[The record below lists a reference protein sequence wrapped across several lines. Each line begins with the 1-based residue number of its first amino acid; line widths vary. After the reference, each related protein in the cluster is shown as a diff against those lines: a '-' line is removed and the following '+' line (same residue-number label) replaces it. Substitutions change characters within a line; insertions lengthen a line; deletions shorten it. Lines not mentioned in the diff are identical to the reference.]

1 MLYYYRM
8 MSEKYYQEP
17 YSSSFS
23 GGRWNPKGMPMIYAG
38 SSAALA
44 ALEYL
49 CIKGTAAAL
58 EPWYVVIY
66 EIEDDSLVGA
76 LDKDS
81 LPGTWDIL
89 PHGNP
94 TQEFG
99 RLWLTERSFPLLKV
113 PSARLHLS
121 FYPAEHNLLVNPMF
135 PGIQDLFKV
144 VDTRRFEYRIG
155 G

>member
-1 MLYYYRM
+1 
-8 MSEKYYQEP
+8 
-17 YSSSFS
+17 
-23 GGRWNPKGMPMIYAG
+23 MIYAA

-44 ALEYL
+44 SLEYL

-66 EIEDDSLVGA
+66 GIEDVSLVGA
-76 LDKDS
+76 LDKNS
-81 LPGTWDIL
+81 LPSSWDVL
-89 PHGNP
+89 PHGNS

-99 RLWLTERSFPLLKV
+99 KLWLTERSFPFLKV
-113 PSARLHLS
+113 PSARLHIS
-121 FYPAEHNLLVNPMF
+121 FYPDEHNLLVNPMF

-144 VDTRRFEYRIG
+144 VDTRRFEYKLG